1 MFYYSKYSRYKQ
13 LIHEVKYHSHRLL
26 GRHLGRMLGMRL
38 AGRCEADCIVP
49 VPLHPKRE
57 RARGFNQ
64 ALEIARGVSEVTG
77 MEVMEDVLV
86 RVKDNVSQTG
96 KNATERREN
105 VAGIFEARNVAR
117 IRGRHVLLLDDVITT
132 GATVGACLRV
142 LEQEEGTVF
151 SLGCIGKTR

>member
-1 MFYYSKYSRYKQ
+1 
-13 LIHEVKYHSHRLL
+13 
-26 GRHLGRMLGMRL
+26 MLGMRL
-38 AGRCEADCIVP
+38 LGCCGADCIVP

-96 KNATERREN
+96 KSATERREN
-105 VAGIFEARNVAR
+105 VAGVFKAGNVAR

-142 LEQEEGTVF
+142 LEQEEGAVF
-151 SLGCIGKTR
+151 SLGCLGKTC